1 MVRYSD
7 ELMELISNNNWHN
20 LSIIDRQSFIH
31 AGYLSSSRKNQ
42 PQDYDPKT
50 YVQVLLK
57 VIFHKKNSKRY
68 NMQYVNK
75 KYFFVKKTHK
85 KFHSYLDA

>member
-1 MVRYSD
+1 MGIDKNTGWILINSDQKGYFMVRYSD

-50 YVQVLLK
+50 YVQVLL
-57 VIFHKKNSKRY
+57 
-68 NMQYVNK
+68 
-75 KYFFVKKTHK
+75 
-85 KFHSYLDA
+85 

>member
-50 YVQVLLK
+50 YVQVLL
-57 VIFHKKNSKRY
+57 
-68 NMQYVNK
+68 
-75 KYFFVKKTHK
+75 
-85 KFHSYLDA
+85 